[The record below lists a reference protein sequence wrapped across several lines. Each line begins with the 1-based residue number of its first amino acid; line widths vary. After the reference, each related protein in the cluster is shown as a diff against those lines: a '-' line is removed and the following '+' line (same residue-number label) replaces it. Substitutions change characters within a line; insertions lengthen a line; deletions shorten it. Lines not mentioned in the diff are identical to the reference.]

1 MLIIMIVSLL
11 CSLILFGTLAA
22 AQSLSKKTA
31 GMTPAVNRMY
41 IFLYTLITISAVAT
55 VVLYLK

>member
-22 AQSLSKKTA
+22 AQSLTKKTA
-31 GMTPAVNRMY
+31 GMNPAVNRMY